1 MKTILQFIKN
11 EIVMMIACSL
21 AIISIIFFSP
31 SIQTIYES
39 IDFKVLA
46 LLFSLMGIIAIFRS
60 YNVLDYCGAWLLR
73 FCKTERDVV
82 FCLVYIVFFFS
93 MLVTNDVGLLTFV
106 PIALIICK
114 QANINPIKVI
124 ILQTIAANLGSSVT
138 PMGNPQNLYLFS
150 YFNFSTFDFFKITI
164 LLGVISFI
172 LLFISILIVTKKQ
185 PVKTNNQRVMVKFD
199 LPLILFFIDLI
210 IILLSVFRLLDY
222 KIGLVC
228 TLFLLLIFSPKTIKK
243 IDYSLLIT
251 FIGFFIFIGVISQVP
266 QIRNFISQFV
276 NSPELTYFTGILSSQ
291 IISNVPAAI
300 LLSGF
305 TEYGSD
311 LLLAVNIGG
320 LGTLI
325 ASLASVISYKLFSK
339 ENPEDTGKYMFQF
352 TIWNV
357 SYLILLVFLFLFIK

>member
-1 MKTILQFIKN
+1 MRTIVQFIKN
-11 EIVMMIACSL
+11 EIVLVIACSL
-21 AIISIIFFSP
+21 ATISILFFRP
-31 SIQTIYES
+31 SFKIIYHS
-39 IDFKVLA
+39 IDFKVLS
-46 LLFSLMGIIAIFRS
+46 LLFSLMAIIAIFRS

-73 FCKTERDVV
+73 RCKTERGLV
-82 FCLVYIVFFFS
+82 FCLVYIVFFFA

-150 YFNFSTFDFFKITI
+150 YYNFSTIEFFKITL
-164 LLGVISFI
+164 LLGVVSFI
-172 LLFISILIVTKKQ
+172 LLFISILLVTKKQ
-185 PVKTNNQRVMVKFD
+185 PVKTHNQRVLVKID
-199 LPLILFFIDLI
+199 LPLILFFIDLV
-210 IILLSVFRLLDY
+210 IILLSVFRIVNY
-222 KIGLVC
+222 KIGFIS

-251 FIGFFIFIGVISQVP
+251 FIGFFIFIGTISQVP
-266 QIRNFISQFV
+266 QIRDFISQFV
-276 NSPELTYFTGILSSQ
+276 NSPNLTYFTGIISSQ
-291 IISNVPAAI
+291 LISNVPAAI

-305 TEYGSD
+305 TEFGSD

-320 LGTLI
+320 LGTII

-339 ENPEDTGKYMFQF
+339 ENPSETGKYMAQF

-357 SYLILLVFLFLFIK
+357 SYLLILMSLFCL